1 MRPPPSSAKSIVLI
15 QCIRDTYGVRLAG
28 IDLNLLTS
36 LDVLLDEK
44 NVTRAA
50 RRLGRSQPA
59 VSHHLRRLRE
69 LLGDPLL
76 VRTPRGM
83 QTTPRAAELRPAVR
97 ATLEAAEAVL
107 QAAPRFDPARAER
120 GFVLAMVDQAA
131 FQLLPPLVTR
141 IAEAAPRITLQL
153 RPPPADLTAALSD
166 GELELAIGVFGD
178 APSGIR
184 TEPLW
189 RESFACAV
197 RRGGPAA
204 RGALDLERYL
214 ARPHLLVAPRG
225 RPGSIVDDLL
235 ARDRLRRRI
244 AVVVPHFLVAPA
256 IVATSDL
263 VWTAPAGLAHALAA
277 SYPLAVRPPPLP
289 LPGFT
294 IAMRWHLRLD
304 RDPGLAWLRAMLR
317 EVAPR

>member
-1 MRPPPSSAKSIVLI
+1 MRL
-15 QCIRDTYGVRLAG
+15 TG

-36 LDVLLDEK
+36 LDVLLEEK

-50 RRLGRSQPA
+50 RRLGVSQPA
-59 VSHHLRRLRE
+59 VSHNLRRLRE

-83 QTTPRAAELRPAVR
+83 QATPRAIELRPAVR
-97 ATLEAAEAVL
+97 VALEAAESVL

-120 GFVLAMVDQAA
+120 SFVLAMADQAS
-131 FQLLPPLVTR
+131 FQLLPPLVAR
-141 IAEAAPRITLQL
+141 IAAAAPGITLLL
-153 RPPPADLTAALSD
+153 RPPPSDLSAALAE
-166 GELELAIGVFGD
+166 GEAELAIGVFGD
-178 APSGIR
+178 SPAGIR
-184 TEPLW
+184 SEPLW
-189 RESFACAV
+189 TEAFACVV
-197 RRGGPAA
+197 RRHGPGT
-204 RGALDLERYL
+204 RGPFDLARYL

-235 ARDRLRRRI
+235 ARDDLRRRI

-256 IVATSDL
+256 IVAASDL

-277 SYPLAVRPPPLP
+277 SYALAVRPPPLAIP
-289 LPGFT
+289 SFT
-294 IAMRWHLRLD
+294 ITMRWHLRLD
-304 RDPGLAWLRAMLR
+304 RDPGLAWLRTMLR

>member
-1 MRPPPSSAKSIVLI
+1 
-15 QCIRDTYGVRLAG
+15 VRLAG

-36 LDVLLDEK
+36 LDVLLDER

-50 RRLGRSQPA
+50 RRLGVSQPA
-59 VSHHLRRLRE
+59 VSHNLRRLRE

-83 QTTPRAAELRPAVR
+83 QATPRAIELGPAVR
-97 ATLEAAEAVL
+97 AALEAAETVL

-120 GFVLAMVDQAA
+120 SFVLAMADQAA
-131 FQLLPPLVTR
+131 FQLLPPLVAR
-141 IAEAAPRITLQL
+141 IAADAPGITLQL
-153 RPPPADLTAALSD
+153 RPPAADLSAALAE
-166 GELELAIGVFGD
+166 GEVELAIGVFGD
-178 APSGIR
+178 APAGMR

-189 RESFACAV
+189 AETFACVV
-197 RRGGPAA
+197 RRRGPGT
-204 RGALDLERYL
+204 RGPFDLERYL

-235 ARDRLRRRI
+235 AQGQLRRRI

-263 VWTAPAGLAHALAA
+263 VWTAPAGLARAFAESYALAI
-277 SYPLAVRPPPLP
+277 RPPPLAIP
-289 LPGFT
+289 SFT
-294 IAMRWHLRLD
+294 IALRWHLRLD
-304 RDPGLAWLRAMLR
+304 RDPGLAWLRGMLR